1 MKSQGKSSCGKF
13 KEKALVI
20 DSFGTHFTFMLPN
33 GQKKYN
39 TFFGCCFTLLY
50 FAILGA
56 FIFFV
61 TMGLIELDKNMMT
74 RITTRD
80 TLEAPTATIMNVVG
94 FKVIDP
100 KSKEYVLPSSVATL
114 KAYLRN
120 WDFDEAADNF
130 TEEPNLIPMPAADCT
145 FEQFMEFWPT
155 ATEDE
160 FIAREQATGGIEN
173 SAGMQ
178 CLGKQG
184 VRGNSD

>member
-1 MKSQGKSSCGKF
+1 MADEEQQDMPPPQGGGGCCSKMSCSCGRMF
-13 KEKALVI
+13 
-20 DSFGTHFTFMLPN
+20 DSCLSPDIFAKTPQLRLPN

-100 KSKEYVLPSSVATL
+100 KDKSYALPPSIATL

-130 TEEPNLIPMPAADCT
+130 TEEANLIPMPAADCT
-145 FEQFMEFWPT
+145 FE
-155 ATEDE
+155 
-160 FIAREQATGGIEN
+160 
-173 SAGMQ
+173 
-178 CLGKQG
+178 
-184 VRGNSD
+184 